1 MSRFRI
7 LLFRESYILAFLPLF
22 IFITVTTYLQ
32 APYTVWSSG
41 RGVGQPFVLTATISY
56 PEGLFVYPLSK
67 ADILPFYI
75 RGSGWGGL
83 VFTIH

>member
-1 MSRFRI
+1 MSRNGI
-7 LLFRESYILAFLPLF
+7 LFRESYYILVFLQVF

-67 ADILPFYI
+67 ADILPLYVLI
-75 RGSGWGGL
+75 CE
-83 VFTIH
+83 